1 MEAMATELEDRCPIC
16 LGSWEEPSFVMPC
29 LHRFCYPCIL
39 RWAETKPECPL
50 CKRGIRSI
58 LHSVRADDDY
68 VEHVVT
74 PPVTPP
80 AVVRQGG
87 GAPRHPA
94 AHHLHHPGAPQ
105 RWAAE
110 GLPRRPVGGLHTPN
124 WMSGLRN
131 NSTLI
136 QILQPLVQR
145 EQEMMFATLMGT
157 PNNRGLERELPGRM
171 LGVSRQNRTATLARQ
186 RALDSSTGEP
196 ASDQQNLLY
205 LSNGDSNGERRL
217 TVGYHGLNEVT
228 SPVSVVMPDMLEL
241 QYELESKAAKWY
253 ITIDTANAF
262 FSIPLAA
269 ECRPQFAFTWRGIQ
283 YTWNRLPQGWKH
295 SPTICHGLIQTA
307 LEQGEAPEHLQYI
320 DDVIIW
326 GNPAEEVS
334 EKGKK
339 IILILLKASFSMK
352 QSKVKP
358 PAQAI

>member
-80 AVVRQGG
+80 VVVRQGG

-110 GLPRRPVGGLHTPN
+110 GLPRRPVGGLYTPN

-145 EQEMMFATLMGT
+145 EQEEMFATLMGT
-157 PNNRGLERELPGRM
+157 LNNRGLERELPGRM

-186 RALDSSTGEP
+186 RARVAVQGRSREAHRLLGRRDARAAGGREGSPAGIPGPAASQGGSLAPSTAPSGSPARPSTEELPGTSSAAHGGGPGSQPSAPVAIPVEQEEPQEEPGQAVPGPSASSRGTEGSPEGPRRPPKRRTGSSDASP
-196 ASDQQNLLY
+196 ANKRPAP
-205 LSNGDSNGERRL
+205 RR
-217 TVGYHGLNEVT
+217 
-228 SPVSVVMPDMLEL
+228 
-241 QYELESKAAKWY
+241 
-253 ITIDTANAF
+253 
-262 FSIPLAA
+262 
-269 ECRPQFAFTWRGIQ
+269 
-283 YTWNRLPQGWKH
+283 
-295 SPTICHGLIQTA
+295 
-307 LEQGEAPEHLQYI
+307 
-320 DDVIIW
+320 
-326 GNPAEEVS
+326 
-334 EKGKK
+334 
-339 IILILLKASFSMK
+339 
-352 QSKVKP
+352 
-358 PAQAI
+358 